1 MTFVAA
7 QVAAMMAA
15 AMADQETGD
24 TAVAPQLL
32 AAALQ

>member
-7 QVAAMMAA
+7 QLAAMMAA
-15 AMADQETGD
+15 AMAHQETGD
-24 TAVAPQLL
+24 RAVTPQLL